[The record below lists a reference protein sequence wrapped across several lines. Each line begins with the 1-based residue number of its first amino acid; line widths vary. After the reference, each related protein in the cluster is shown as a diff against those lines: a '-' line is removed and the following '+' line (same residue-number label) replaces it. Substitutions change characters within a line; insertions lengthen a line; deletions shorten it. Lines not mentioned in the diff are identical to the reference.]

1 MVKKYV
7 WETADEINL
16 AVAGN
21 MRKIRK
27 RRKISQEELS
37 RISGVSLGSVK
48 RFESTGNVSFLSLT
62 KIAVALDAVDGIKAL
77 FTDVPYNS
85 IQEVINE
92 NR

>member
-1 MVKKYV
+1 MKKYV